1 MTNSHTESN
10 NFFEHQQLQS
20 IAQQGLQNLSQD
32 HFDNFNDAHNSFI
45 FENFYTNDNGVLQN
59 TQVNTNLQPTRFINY
74 SINVQT
80 PPVSLNYV
88 QPPDQEAMKPT
99 VHNPTIITNPSN
111 SQSLPPLSPTK
122 RPPPAVQ
129 SNQVSQP
136 EPKRQKTID
145 NISLSEKN
153 QRLFEQQPLHIQ
165 VKYRVAAFF
174 QAYSSSVSELIKKF
188 VGLVLSIDIDQ
199 SGSTDTP
206 EAFAVAF
213 EIANDK
219 APQYFWIGL
228 RLQALLLARIRNW
241 LTAMIKNK
249 KYDGTQPCLQGLSSM
264 SLTEEHLE
272 RYKLNKVL
280 ALLIKRGDVKTQEIC
295 NHILNRATQLTRLN
309 SAAKPAPVR
318 PKAISS
324 STKAIPVKVVSSKSQ
339 REQNLKAL
347 PAATFEKPV
356 KASSP
361 SIKLVKVVKPTAP
374 VSTVKKPASAG
385 NSFFKSLQTPKP
397 TTVSSNSSIPI
408 KGENKQVSDSKPVAT
423 SNIAVPSKSVAPV
436 LSFSSHLKS
445 IREAKKKDI
454 ERKVKPV
461 EPVAKKSKKSVR
473 WRDDDL
479 TETRE
484 YYLDPEERAEKQINI
499 QSNAKGM
506 EYREAITAFSRTNT
520 EPEQEEELEWY
531 SPKSI
536 DLSMSSI
543 PPQMLEQYPPKR
555 CGSKKTESKEA
566 EIQKNREAHTLIA
579 MYMDASEIPD
589 SPAEP
594 DEPETNDG
602 VQFKEIPLANSW
614 KKNPSFMKFFM
625 TNDKDSFRYQQQV
638 NPEAG
643 QVLSKN
649 LTAWLSELSQKSA
662 FNNDSGNNFTNN
674 SNYNNSDNTYNNF
687 MQQPQNGAPSSQPTI
702 TPELLSQLKDLTNV
716 LNLSVNGLS
725 SNGTNNYNNNSN
737 NHYNSNYTNNSYGN
751 NNNHTFNDE
760 TQQYQKKRPL
770 TPKMLALR
778 QQDVRESVRNDTT
791 TLDKWKYPCMFYSK
805 YCSNGDG
812 CHFLHLVNDKPT

>member
-1 MTNSHTESN
+1 MTNFYTESN

-20 IAQQGLQNLSQD
+20 IAQQGLQNLSQYQ
-32 HFDNFNDAHNSFI
+32 FDNFNDAHNNFI

-59 TQVNTNLQPTRFINY
+59 TQANANIQPTHFI
-74 SINVQT
+74 
-80 PPVSLNYV
+80 NYV
-88 QPPDQEAMKPT
+88 QPPDQMVIKPT
-99 VHNPTIITNPSN
+99 VHTPTIITNPSN
-111 SQSLPPLSPTK
+111 SKSSPPLTPSKISP
-122 RPPPAVQ
+122 PVIQ
-129 SNQVSQP
+129 SNQVLQP
-136 EPKRQKTID
+136 ELKRRKTID
-145 NISLSEKN
+145 DISLSEKN

-188 VGLVLSIDIDQ
+188 VGLVLSIDIDK

-249 KYDGTQPCLQGLSSM
+249 KYDSTQPCLQGLSSM

-280 ALLIKRGDVKTQEIC
+280 TLLIKRGDVKTQEIC
-295 NHILNRATQLTRLN
+295 NYILNRANQLTRLN

-318 PKAISS
+318 SKVISS
-324 STKAIPVKVVSSKSQ
+324 STKAIPIKIASSKSQ
-339 REQNLKAL
+339 HEQNLKAL
-347 PAATFEKPV
+347 PVANVEKPV

-361 SIKLVKVVKPTAP
+361 SIKSVKVVKPAAS

-385 NSFFKSLQTPKP
+385 NSFFKSLQAPKS
-397 TTVSSNSSIPI
+397 TIVSSNISVPI
-408 KGENKQVSDSKPVAT
+408 KGENKQVSDFKPVAT
-423 SNIAVPSKSVAPV
+423 SNTVVTSKSVAPV

-454 ERKVKPV
+454 ERKAKPV
-461 EPVAKKSKKSVR
+461 EPVAKKSKKTVR

-484 YYLDPEERAEKQINI
+484 YYLDSEERAGKKIKI
-499 QSNAKGM
+499 QSNAKGI
-506 EYREAITAFSRTNT
+506 EYHEAVNAFLRTDT

-536 DLSMSSI
+536 DLSISSI

-566 EIQKNREAHTLIA
+566 EIQKNREAHTLIT

-602 VQFKEIPLANSW
+602 VQFKEIPLADSW
-614 KKNPSFMKFFM
+614 KNNPSFMKLFM

-638 NPEAG
+638 NPEAS

-649 LTAWLSELSQKSA
+649 LTAWLSELSQNSA
-662 FNNDSGNNFTNN
+662 FSNNSGNNFTNN
-674 SNYNNSDNTYNNF
+674 NNYNNSDNTYNNF
-687 MQQPQNGAPSSQPTI
+687 IQQPQNGAPSSQPTI

-716 LNLSVNGLS
+716 LNLSMNGLNN
-725 SNGTNNYNNNSN
+725 NGTNNYINNNAN
-737 NHYNSNYTNNSYGN
+737 YNSNYTSNSYGN

-770 TPKMLALR
+770 TPKIFALR

-791 TLDKWKYPCMFYSK
+791 TLDKWRYPCMFYSK

-812 CHFLHLVNDKPT
+812 CYFLHLANDKPT